1 MTVTSDRFLQGLK
14 RRITIPANQPL
25 MTDQNFLDLANDV
38 IRDRMVPLF
47 LSTNQNYFVTY
58 VDLPMTQGVK
68 KYPIHYR
75 AVGRALRDLKL
86 KYNLDNIRMVD
97 MRLIALE
104 DEHLFINQTLPTG
117 FYFSGDSIMVVPEP
131 NSSTYIMRQ
140 FFNLQPNRMVTM
152 DQAAKVVGVAGNV
165 LTVDAIPTAMIAP
178 LKVDFIQG
186 KAGCSTISYDVTLQ
200 GAASNQLTFASAD
213 DVAGVEVGDYV
224 ALAQES
230 PVMQLPDEAQQL
242 LETATAD
249 RVLYAI
255 GDYEGSAAMQKDAKL
270 QEANLLKIIQPRI
283 EGEQTKIINRNGL
296 LRGRGYNYWR
306 VRGGYYW

>member
-131 NSSTYIMRQ
+131 NASTYIMRQ

-152 DQAAKVVGVAGNV
+152 DQAAKVLAVAGNV

-200 GAASNQLTFASAD
+200 GAASNQLTFASASD
-213 DVAGVEVGDYV
+213 LAGVEVGDYV

>member
-1 MTVTSDRFLQGLK
+1 MTVTSDQFLAGLK
-14 RRITIPANQPL
+14 RRITIPANQAL
-25 MTDQNFLDLANDV
+25 MTDQSLLDLANDV
-38 IRDRMVPLF
+38 IRDRMVPLL

-58 VDLPMTQGVK
+58 VDYNMTQGVK

-86 KYNLDNIRMVD
+86 KHSLDNIRMVD

-131 NSSTYIMRQ
+131 NASTYILRQ
-140 FFNLQPNRMVTM
+140 YFNLQPNKMVTM
-152 DQAAKVVGVAGNV
+152 DQACKVLSKSGDT
-165 LTVDAIPTAMIAP
+165 LIVDAKPSSMIANT
-178 LKVDFIQG
+178 LVDFIQG
-186 KAGCSTISYDVTLQ
+186 KAGCATLSFDVPIVSA
-200 GAASNQLTFASAD
+200 GATQLVFASSAIIA
-213 DVAGVEVGDYV
+213 DVAEGDYV
-224 ALAQES
+224 ALAQET

-242 LETATAD
+242 LETAVAD

-255 GDYEGSAAMQKDAKL
+255 GDYEGSQALQKDAVL
-270 QEANLLKIIQPRI
+270 QERNLLKIVQPRI

>member
-131 NSSTYIMRQ
+131 NASTYIMRQ

-152 DQAAKVVGVAGNV
+152 DQAAKVVAIAGNV

-224 ALAQES
+224 ALAQET

>member
-25 MTDQNFLDLANDV
+25 MTDQNMLDLANDV

-47 LSTNQNYFVTY
+47 LSVNQNYFVTY
-58 VDLPMTQGVK
+58 VDLPMTQGKK

-75 AVGRALRDLKL
+75 AIGRALRDLKL
-86 KYNLDNIRMVD
+86 KHTLDSIRMVD

-131 NSSTYIMRQ
+131 NASTYILRQ
-140 FFNLQPNRMVTM
+140 YFNLQPNKLVTM
-152 DQAAKVVGVAGNV
+152 DQAARVTGVSGNI
-165 LTVDAIPTAMIAP
+165 LTVDTLPSTIQAGV
-178 LKVDFIQG
+178 LVDFIEG
-186 KAGCSTISYDVTLQ
+186 RSGCSTMAYDVPVA
-200 GAASNQLTFASAD
+200 GASGNQITFALASQLI
-213 DVAGVEVGDYV
+213 DVMPGDYV
-224 ALAQES
+224 ALAQET

-255 GDYEGSAAMQKDAKL
+255 GDYEGSAALQKDAKI
-270 QEANLLKIIQPRI
+270 QETNLLKIVQPRI

>member
-58 VDLPMTQGVK
+58 VDVPMTQGVK

-131 NSSTYIMRQ
+131 NASTYILRQ

-152 DQAAKVVGVAGNV
+152 DQAAKVVAIAGNV

-224 ALAQES
+224 ALAQET

>member
-25 MTDQNFLDLANDV
+25 MTDQAFLDLASDV

-47 LSTNQNYFVTY
+47 LSTNQNYFVTFQ
-58 VDLPMTQGVK
+58 DLPMVQGRK

-75 AVGRALRDLKL
+75 AIGRALRDLKL
-86 KYNLDNIRMVD
+86 KYSLDNIRMVD

-131 NSSTYIMRQ
+131 NANTYILRQ

-152 DQAAKVVGVAGNV
+152 DQASRVTAISGAVV
-165 LTVDAIPTAMIAP
+165 TVDALPTTFQANV
-178 LKVDFIQG
+178 LVDFIQG
-186 KAGCSTISYDVTLQ
+186 IAGCGTINFDVPIA
-200 GAASNQLTFASAD
+200 GASGNQITFSSVD
-213 DVAGVEVGDYV
+213 LVLDLSPGDYI

-255 GDYEGSAAMQKDAKL
+255 GDYEGSAALQKDAKL
-270 QEANLLKIIQPRI
+270 QEVNLLKIIQPRI

>member
-58 VDLPMTQGVK
+58 VDLQMTQGVK

-131 NSSTYIMRQ
+131 NASTYIMRQ

-152 DQAAKVVGVAGNV
+152 DQAAKVVAIAGNV
-165 LTVDAIPTAMIAP
+165 LTVDAIPAAFLPPI
-178 LKVDFIQG
+178 KVDFIQG

-200 GAASNQLTFASAD
+200 GAGSNQLTFASAA
-213 DVAGVEVGDYV
+213 DVSGVEVGDYV

>member
-58 VDLPMTQGVK
+58 VDFPMTQGVK

-75 AVGRALRDLKL
+75 AIGRALRDLKL

-152 DQAAKVVGVAGNV
+152 DQAAKVVAIAGNV
-165 LTVDAIPTAMIAP
+165 LTVDAIPAAFLPP

-200 GAASNQLTFASAD
+200 GAASNQLTFASASD
-213 DVAGVEVGDYV
+213 LAGVEVGDYV

-270 QEANLLKIIQPRI
+270 QEMNLLKIIQPRI

>member
-58 VDLPMTQGVK
+58 TDLPMTQGLK

-86 KYNLDNIRMVD
+86 KYALDNIRMVD

-131 NSSTYIMRQ
+131 NANTYILRQ
-140 FFNLQPNRMVTM
+140 FFNLQPNRMVTT
-152 DQAAKVVGVAGNV
+152 DQAAKVLSIAGNV
-165 LTVDAIPTAMIAP
+165 LNVDAIPAAFLP
-178 LKVDFIQG
+178 SVKVDFIQG

-213 DVAGVEVGDYV
+213 DLTGVEVGDYV

-230 PVMQLPDEAQQL
+230 PVMQLPDEAQLL

-255 GDYEGSAAMQKDAKL
+255 GDYEGSAALQKDAKL
-270 QEANLLKIIQPRI
+270 QEMNLLKIIQPRI

>member
-58 VDLPMTQGVK
+58 VDVPMTQGVK

-131 NSSTYIMRQ
+131 NASTYIMRQ

-152 DQAAKVVGVAGNV
+152 DQAAKVVAIAGNV

-224 ALAQES
+224 ALAQET

>member
-1 MTVTSDRFLQGLK
+1 MTVTSDRFLEGLK

-25 MTDQNFLDLANDV
+25 MTDQAFLDLANDV

-47 LSTNQNYFVTY
+47 LSVNQNYFVTY
-58 VDLPMTQGVK
+58 VDLPMTQGLK

-75 AVGRALRDLKL
+75 AIGRALRDLKL
-86 KYNLDNIRMVD
+86 KHSLDNIRMVD

-131 NSSTYIMRQ
+131 NASTYILRQ

-152 DQAAKVVGVAGNV
+152 DQAAKVLAINANIV
-165 LTVDAIPTAMIAP
+165 TVDAIPSAFTSPAT
-178 LKVDFIQG
+178 VDLIQG
-186 KAGCSTISYDVTLQ
+186 KAGCSTISYDVTMQ
-200 GAASNQLTFASAD
+200 SAVANQLTFASAEMLTGL
-213 DVAGVEVGDYV
+213 AVGDYV
-224 ALAQES
+224 ALAQQT
-230 PVMQLPDEAQQL
+230 PVMQLPDEAQLL

-270 QEANLLKIIQPRI
+270 QEKNLLQIIQPRI

>member
-1 MTVTSDRFLQGLK
+1 MTVTSDRFLEGLK
-14 RRITIPANQPL
+14 RRVTIPANQPL
-25 MTDQNFLDLANDV
+25 MTDQSFLDLANDV

-47 LSTNQNYFVTY
+47 LSSNQNYFVTF

-75 AVGRALRDLKL
+75 AIGRALRDLKL
-86 KYNLDNIRMVD
+86 KHSLDSIRMVD

-131 NSSTYIMRQ
+131 NANVYILRQ
-140 FFNLQPNRMVTM
+140 FFNLQPNKMVTM
-152 DQAAKVVGVAGNV
+152 DKAARVTSVSGDVVSIDGKPDTFQAGV
-165 LTVDAIPTAMIAP
+165 LI
-178 LKVDFIQG
+178 DFIQG
-186 KAGCSTISYDVTLQ
+186 KAGCGTLSYDVAIGSASSTQLVFAT
-200 GAASNQLTFASAD
+200 GTVPTDLAA
-213 DVAGVEVGDYV
+213 GDYI

-242 LETATAD
+242 LETCVAD

-255 GDYEGSAAMQKDAKL
+255 GDYEGSQALQKDAVV
-270 QEANLLKIIQPRI
+270 QERNLLKIIEPRI

>member
-152 DQAAKVVGVAGNV
+152 DQAAKVLAVAGNV

-200 GAASNQLTFASAD
+200 GAGSNQLTFASAD

>member
-1 MTVTSDRFLQGLK
+1 MTVTSDRFLEGLK

-47 LSTNQNYFVTY
+47 LSVNQNYFVTY
-58 VDLPMTQGVK
+58 VDMTMTQGVK

-75 AVGRALRDLKL
+75 AIGRALRDLKL

-131 NSSTYIMRQ
+131 NSSTYILRQ
-140 FFNLQPNRMVTM
+140 YFNLQPNKMVTG
-152 DQAAKVVGVAGNV
+152 DQCARIVSISGAVV
-165 LTVDAIPTAMIAP
+165 TVDAVPTTFAANVLI
-178 LKVDFIQG
+178 DIIQG
-186 KAGCSTISYDVTLQ
+186 KAGCSTVNYDVSIQSVSGTQ
-200 GAASNQLTFASAD
+200 VQFSSAAVLD
-213 DVAGVEVGDYV
+213 GVSVGDYI
-224 ALAQES
+224 ALAQQT
-230 PVMQLPDEAQQL
+230 PVMQLPDEAQLL

-255 GDYEGSAAMQKDAKL
+255 GDYEGSAALQKDAKL
-270 QEANLLKIIQPRI
+270 QETNLLKIIQPRI